1 MFVAG
6 FVGSPAM
13 NLVPGTLETDGGQT
27 SAARRGWMGCGAV
40 RRQWPQSEDGL
51 DARRGVWARG
61 TATIAVHQAQTA
73 QAVPGRIYTVEPTG
87 DITYAYVSL
96 GSVNLVVSVP
106 PSVLLA
112 PDDPVWLTF
121 DQERLHLF
129 DGESQQ
135 ALSAA

>member
-1 MFVAG
+1 V
-6 FVGSPAM
+6 
-13 NLVPGTLETDGGQT
+13 ETEGGQT
-27 SAARRGWMGCGAV
+27 RLRGADGWTVALSDANGRKAKTASTRAVVLGARHGTIRLHQEQRERAV
-40 RRQWPQSEDGL
+40 L
-51 DARRGVWARG
+51 
-61 TATIAVHQAQTA
+61 
-73 QAVPGRIYTVEPTG
+73 GRIYTVEPTG
-87 DITYAYVSL
+87 DITYAYVAL